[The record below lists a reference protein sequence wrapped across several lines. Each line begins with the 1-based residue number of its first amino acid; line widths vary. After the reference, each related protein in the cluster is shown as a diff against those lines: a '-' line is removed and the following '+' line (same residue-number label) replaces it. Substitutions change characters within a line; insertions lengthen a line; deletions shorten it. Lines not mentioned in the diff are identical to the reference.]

1 MTAARVRR
9 DRRGVPKNPTK
20 CGRHSRPEDDPVE
33 ASPAQ
38 SIPTASARASR
49 TWWAALRDENGS
61 QSDPI
66 AHAPWDLLAREAQ
79 FGVTRA
85 GDWLVHVPSM
95 ALIAWPDNRTL
106 RAEALAKHASALRR
120 L

>member
-9 DRRGVPKNPTK
+9 GRRGGPKNLTK
-20 CGRHSRPEDDPVE
+20 HGRHSRPEDDPVE
-33 ASPAQ
+33 ASLAQ
-38 SIPTASARASR
+38 SIPAARTRASR
-49 TWWAALRDENGS
+49 AWWAAVRDENGI

-106 RAEALAKHASALRR
+106 
-120 L
+120 